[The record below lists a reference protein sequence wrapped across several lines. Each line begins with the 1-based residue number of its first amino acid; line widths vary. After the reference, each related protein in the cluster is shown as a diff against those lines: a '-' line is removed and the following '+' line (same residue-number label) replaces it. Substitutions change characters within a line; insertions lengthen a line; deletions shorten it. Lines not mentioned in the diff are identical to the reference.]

1 MVECYR
7 VLGMVAES
15 FHGQG
20 CEGLVLMSCSAS
32 WTSTSALSGKGA
44 CLGNC
49 GGIALH
55 VSK

>member
-1 MVECYR
+1 MVECHQ

-20 CEGLVLMSCSAS
+20 CEGLVIMSCSAS

-55 VSK
+55 LSK